1 MAENLHDL
9 SNQVAAALQATPD
22 FQGLQKAY
30 DTMKADADTY
40 KLFRDFQQ
48 LQGTLQQK
56 QMAGQQLSDDE
67 LKNAHDLAEK
77 VSKIDAVQAL
87 MEAEKGVNQIL
98 SDLNKT
104 ITQPI
109 QDLYQG

>member
-9 SNQVAAALQATPD
+9 GNQVAEALKATPD
-22 FQGLQKAY
+22 YQALQKAFA
-30 DTMKADADTY
+30 TMKADAETY
-40 KLFRDFQQ
+40 KLFQEFQQ

-56 QMAGQQLSDDE
+56 QMAGQKLTEDE
-67 LKNAHDLAEK
+67 LKHAHDLAEK
-77 VSKIDAVQAL
+77 VSKIESIKDL
-87 MEAEKGVNQIL
+87 METERGVNQIL
-98 SDLNKT
+98 SDLNQT